1 MITTLIE
8 VTVASWALAAGAG
21 LALALAKV
29 RRADT
34 RLFAWT
40 CVLTV
45 SAALPLL
52 GGAVSLITWP
62 SDAGTVAA
70 VAAEGS
76 RVLNTPVRFAASAVA
91 TRSDIPWF
99 LLAYASVS
107 AVLLLREGLGA
118 RLAAGL
124 WSSAEPVEGEPFF
137 ESPRVR
143 TPVTVGLV
151 RPRIVLPLDWRSW
164 SAEMLATVLTH
175 EQGHVARRDGLRV
188 AGARMFRAV
197 CWMNP
202 LAWWLP
208 RHLTSLADQASD
220 EYAIEQGIAAPDYAE
235 TLLRFAASPVS
246 KQRIA
251 WTLPMAT
258 GSRSRI
264 EARIDHILCWK
275 GTPPMSVFSKVTV
288 AAVLIVSGAILQAT
302 PGHEVKQTAA
312 QSPDRGLPLVYA
324 GTVQDPVLITAF
336 GERPDGQ
343 MCRSVAV
350 LNQTDQA
357 VRALTFTIA
366 LRQGT
371 GSSMKRETVGT
382 FRVEVDVPA
391 QTLRTVQTWLAA
403 PLPVPKLDP
412 TLGGEPTLEW
422 SIANVEYAT
431 ADVQTTQ
438 GSRGAG
444 PGQAGRA
451 GAGQDQ
457 DRKEPVLLSMTH
469 PKYTAEAMRQKIE
482 GTVELEL
489 DIDAD
494 GVVTGARVVKSL
506 DTMYGLDDQA
516 IAAAMKTTF
525 RPATE
530 NGLAVGT
537 TVKFQMEFRL
547 H

>member
-8 VTVASWALAAGAG
+8 ATVGSWALSAIVV
-21 LALALAKV
+21 LALALARV

-91 TRSDIPWF
+91 PTGEIPWF

-124 WSSAEPVEGEPFF
+124 WSSAVPVDGERFF
-137 ESPRVR
+137 ESARVR

-302 PGHEVKQTAA
+302 PGQEVQQAAA
-312 QSPDRGLPLVYA
+312 QPPDRSLTLVYA
-324 GTVQDPVLITAF
+324 GAAEDPVRITGF
-336 GERPDGQ
+336 GGTDDAPIF
-343 MCRSVAV
+343 STVAV
-350 LNQTDQA
+350 LNQTDRP
-357 VRALTFTIA
+357 VRALTFTVT
-366 LRQGT
+366 RNQGT
-371 GSSMKRETVGT
+371 GSNPKPETVGS
-382 FRVEVDVPA
+382 FRTEVAVPPH
-391 QTLRTVQTWLAA
+391 TLRTIDLATSFSLSTIATRFSGA
-403 PLPVPKLDP
+403 PV
-412 TLGGEPTLEW
+412 LEL
-422 SIANVEYAT
+422 SIAGVEYAS
-431 ADVQTTQ
+431 AEVQTTQ
-438 GSRGAG
+438 GSRGTG
-444 PGQAGRA
+444 PGQSGRA

-457 DRKEPVLLSMTH
+457 DRKEPVLLSLSH
-469 PKYTAEAMRQKIE
+469 PRYTAEAMRQKIE

-494 GVVTGARVVKSL
+494 GAVTGARVVKSL